1 MEVNEIKEFS
11 KEEFVEFFLDELNM
25 VRNYKFDAFYD
36 IASFMGRIKETID
49 TDTFKREMTS
59 TVFTVRFYWFLR
71 ETGTDYLDNENPSN
85 FELYNYYFERN
96 KIAYRIKIVVN
107 SDYLCKEKY
116 ATIQRIK

>member
-11 KEEFVEFFLDELNM
+11 KQEFAEFFLNELNM
-25 VRNYKFDAFYD
+25 VPNYKFDAFYD
-36 IASFMGRIKETID
+36 IASIMGRIKKTID
-49 TDTFKREMTS
+49 TETFKREITS

-85 FELYNYYFERN
+85 SELYNSYFERN
-96 KIAYRIKIVVN
+96 KIAYRIRIVVN

-116 ATIQRIK
+116 ATVERIK